1 MWRACNFCQFTFF
14 KYTPTNSPPFLYFYL
29 NNIFNYFFSLL
40 NLILRL
46 ILSPSSTPKNL
57 IIAIQIISPAKKA
70 NQNFNT
76 NPAKSTQIHN
86 FPNKKS
92 HNNHQNFHSKPP
104 DQDKPNNKKM
114 EKRRPSGPFGS
125 DGNEEVEIGDNS

>member
-46 ILSPSSTPKNL
+46 ILSPSSAPKNL
-57 IIAIQIISPAKKA
+57 HRHPHNKPQ
-70 NQNFNT
+70 NQHT
-76 NPAKSTQIHN
+76 AKSTQIHN

-92 HNNHQNFHSKPP
+92 HNNHQNFHNKPP

-125 DGNEEVEIGDNS
+125 DGNEEVEIGSSS